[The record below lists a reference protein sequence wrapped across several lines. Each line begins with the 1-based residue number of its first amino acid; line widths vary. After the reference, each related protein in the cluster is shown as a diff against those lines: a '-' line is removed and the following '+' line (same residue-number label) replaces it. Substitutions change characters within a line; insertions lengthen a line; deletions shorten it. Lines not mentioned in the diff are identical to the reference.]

1 MTSKRN
7 IPTRRFIK
15 PSLHFL
21 IEKKRDGGEF
31 TQEEIRYIIDSTL
44 DGEMPQHQLAALA
57 MAIYFSGMSAQETA
71 DLTEEMMLSGEVIDL
86 SHIAKPKIDKY
97 STGGVGD
104 KTSLVLVPLA
114 MASGVVVPMMCGV
127 EHDYIINTLEKLAAI
142 PGFKS
147 HQTNEHFAR
156 SSRRIG
162 GAISQQTEDLA
173 PADAKFYELR
183 KETGTIPS
191 LPLITG
197 SVLSKKLAEGSEGLV
212 IDVKWGNGSFIK
224 DLEQAKQLARS
235 MTRVGRSMK
244 RRCVA
249 LVTDMNQPLGD
260 TVGTS
265 LEVKE
270 AIQLLKGEGPEDMK
284 ELVLKLGM
292 EIVRLAGVAGS
303 TLSAKQTVQ
312 RHLTDGSALEKF
324 KDLVKAQGGD
334 TVFIDHPEKFPAAR
348 HIRKLPAPKR
358 GYVHTINAAMIARGV
373 HLLGAG
379 KEDRARQ
386 DRSLGRRFRNQE
398 SRHAGE
404 ARRAADDDPLQRRG
418 EARAGAGVFQKC
430 LPSCAETS
438 DAAAV
443 DCRARRVTR
452 TLFQSRPISVG
463 FFVAH
468 SPLSGAG
475 RAGRDGRDGSPSR
488 QREEAETT

>member
-1 MTSKRN
+1 MTKRG
-7 IPTRRFIK
+7 IPHRKFIK
-15 PSLHFL
+15 PTFVSL

-31 TQEEIRYIIDSTL
+31 SQEEIRYIIDSTL
-44 DGEMPQHQLAALA
+44 DGEMPQHQLSALL
-57 MAIYFSGMSAQETA
+57 MAIYFANMSAQETA

-97 STGGVGD
+97 STGGIGD

-114 MASGVVVPMMCGV
+114 MAAGVVVPMMCGV
-127 EHDYIINTLEKLAAI
+127 EHDHVINTLEKLCAI
-142 PGFKS
+142 PGFKP
-147 HQTNEHFAR
+147 HLTNEHFALQLAK
-156 SSRRIG
+156 IN
-162 GAISQQTEDLA
+162 GAICTQNADLA
-173 PADAKFYELR
+173 PADARFYALR

-197 SVLSKKLAEGSEGLV
+197 SVLSKKLAEGAEGLV

-224 DLEQAKQLARS
+224 ELEQAKQLARS

-265 LEVKE
+265 LEIKE
-270 AIQLLKGEGPEDMK
+270 AIGLLKGQGPEDMK

-312 RHLTDGSALEKF
+312 RHLTDGSALDRF
-324 KDLVKAQGGD
+324 KKLVEAQGGD
-334 TVFIDHPEKFPAAR
+334 TSYIDHPEKFPLAK

-379 KEDRARQ
+379 RDTHGKVD
-386 DRSLGRRFRNQE
+386 
-398 SRHAGE
+398 HAVGVSEIRKVGTQVKQGE
-404 ARRAADDDPLQRRG
+404 PLMMIHYND
-418 EARAGAGVFQKC
+418 EAKLEQALNYFK
-430 LPSCAETS
+430 
-438 DAAAV
+438 DAYRLAPKRPTPPPLV
-443 DCRARRVTR
+443 VERV
-452 TLFQSRPISVG
+452 
-463 FFVAH
+463 A
-468 SPLSGAG
+468 
-475 RAGRDGRDGSPSR
+475 
-488 QREEAETT
+488 

>member
-1 MTSKRN
+1 MPHRK
-7 IPTRRFIK
+7 FIK
-15 PSLHFL
+15 PTFVSL

-31 TQEEIRYIIDSTL
+31 SQEEIRYIIDSTL
-44 DGEMPQHQLAALA
+44 DGEMPQHQLSALL
-57 MAIYFSGMSAQETA
+57 MAIYFANMSAQETA

-97 STGGVGD
+97 STGGIGD

-114 MASGVVVPMMCGV
+114 MAAGVVVPMMCGV
-127 EHDYIINTLEKLAAI
+127 EHDHVINTLEKLCAI
-142 PGFKS
+142 PGFKPHLS
-147 HQTNEHFAR
+147 NEHFALQLAK
-156 SSRRIG
+156 IN
-162 GAISQQTEDLA
+162 GAICTQNADLA
-173 PADAKFYELR
+173 PADARFYALR

-197 SVLSKKLAEGSEGLV
+197 SVLSKKLAEGAEGLV

-265 LEVKE
+265 LEIKE
-270 AIQLLKGEGPEDMK
+270 AINLLKGQGPEDMK

-324 KDLVKAQGGD
+324 KKLVEAQGGD
-334 TVFIDHPEKFPAAR
+334 TTYIDHPEKFPMAK

-379 KEDRARQ
+379 RDTHGKVD
-386 DRSLGRRFRNQE
+386 
-398 SRHAGE
+398 HAVGVSEIKKVGTQVKQGE
-404 ARRAADDDPLQRRG
+404 PLMMIHYND
-418 EARAGAGVFQKC
+418 EAKLEQALNYFK
-430 LPSCAETS
+430 
-438 DAAAV
+438 DAYRLAPKRPTPPPLV
-443 DCRARRVTR
+443 VERV
-452 TLFQSRPISVG
+452 
-463 FFVAH
+463 A
-468 SPLSGAG
+468 
-475 RAGRDGRDGSPSR
+475 
-488 QREEAETT
+488 

>member
-1 MTSKRN
+1 MTSKRS
-7 IPTRRFIK
+7 IPARRFIK
-15 PSLHFL
+15 PSFTFL

-31 TQEEIRYIIDSTL
+31 SQEEIRYIIDSTL

-104 KTSLVLVPLA
+104 KTALVLLPFA

-127 EHDYIINTLEKLAAI
+127 EHDYVINTLEKLASI

-147 HQTNEHFAR
+147 HQTNEQFA
-156 SSRRIG
+156 SQLSRIG
-162 GAISQQTEDLA
+162 GAIIQQNEDLA
-173 PADAKFYELR
+173 PADAKIYELR
-183 KETGTIPS
+183 KDTGTIPS

-197 SVLSKKLAEGSEGLV
+197 SVLSRKLAAGAEGLV

-224 DLEQAKQLARS
+224 DLEQAKQLA
-235 MTRVGRSMK
+235 RSMK

-270 AIQLLKGEGPEDMK
+270 AIQLLKGQGPEDMK

-312 RHLTDGSALEKF
+312 RHLSDGSALAKF
-324 KDLVKAQGGD
+324 KELVKAQGGD
-334 TVFIDHPEKFPAAR
+334 TSYIDHPEKFPQAR

-379 KEDRARQ
+379 RENPQ
-386 DRSLGRRFRNQE
+386 DKID
-398 SRHAGE
+398 H
-404 ARRAADDDPLQRRG
+404 
-418 EARAGAGVFQKC
+418 
-430 LPSCAETS
+430 
-438 DAAAV
+438 
-443 DCRARRVTR
+443 
-452 TLFQSRPISVG
+452 SVG
-463 FFVAH
+463 VSEVRKVGTQVKQGEPLMMIHYNDESKLEQALEYFKNAYRLAPKRPTPPPLIVERVA
-468 SPLSGAG
+468 
-475 RAGRDGRDGSPSR
+475 
-488 QREEAETT
+488 